1 MSSKTKIVV
10 FKAKELIYTGIF
22 IVLGILLVCLLIY
35 MFSSKNKE
43 QKKQPNSSTAQS
55 VISDGAD
62 AKISTEESMQESL
75 EGSAEGAI
83 QETSEGVIQ
92 ETPEG
97 TVQETSAGAIQN
109 SSEGSAETI
118 AEEFTEQPAS
128 QPTTDAPMQMAYQP
142 GVYTTVMSLGGYD
155 LAVTVTVDADRISH
169 VDIAN
174 MDETVTAMYPL
185 LPTALD
191 SVNAQITGV
200 RSIDEITYPEDQA
213 YTTIL
218 ICDAIRRALE

>member
-43 QKKQPNSSTAQS
+43 QKKQPNSSTAQN

-62 AKISTEESMQESL
+62 AKISTEESMQESS

-83 QETSEGVIQ
+83 QETSEGAM
-92 ETPEG
+92 
-97 TVQETSAGAIQN
+97 QETSIGAIQE
-109 SSEGSAETI
+109 SSEGSAEAIT
-118 AEEFTEQPAS
+118 EEFTEQSAS
-128 QPTTDAPMQMAYQP
+128 QPMTDAPMQMAYQP

>member
-43 QKKQPNSSTAQS
+43 QKKQPNSSTAQN
-55 VISDGAD
+55 VISDGAE
-62 AKISTEESMQESL
+62 AKVSTEGYIQETT
-75 EGSAEGAI
+75 EGSVAGSI
-83 QETSEGVIQ
+83 QETSEASAEESIQ
-92 ETPEG
+92 ET
-97 TVQETSAGAIQN
+97 
-109 SSEGSAETI
+109 SEGSAETI

>member
-62 AKISTEESMQESL
+62 AKVSTEESMQESL

-83 QETSEGVIQ
+83 QETSEGVIK
-92 ETPEG
+92 ETPELFRIH
-97 TVQETSAGAIQN
+97 QKDPQRRSQKNSQN
-109 SSEGSAETI
+109 
-118 AEEFTEQPAS
+118 
-128 QPTTDAPMQMAYQP
+128 
-142 GVYTTVMSLGGYD
+142 
-155 LAVTVTVDADRISH
+155 
-169 VDIAN
+169 N
-174 MDETVTAMYPL
+174 L
-185 LPTALD
+185 LPSRRRTLL
-191 SVNAQITGV
+191 S
-200 RSIDEITYPEDQA
+200 RW
-213 YTTIL
+213 L
-218 ICDAIRRALE
+218 INRAFIPP